1 MGVVD
6 TRVSDRSSMAPSGT
20 FREVD
25 PRGARAGPI
34 REAALDP
41 KTANILYHDWEAR
54 TYDDKWSISF
64 DGRCIS
70 YAKEKF
76 AKVAPVRRYGRVL
89 EIGCGTGFFI
99 VNLWQAGLVRQAFAT
114 DISPGMVEVCKRNA
128 RSVGLKNLEA
138 RAGDAER
145 LPYKDDMFDLV
156 VGHAVLHH
164 LPDVP
169 RALAECHRV
178 LNPGGA
184 LVIAGEPTRIGHAI
198 VGVARRA
205 TALGF
210 KAVGRVAPAW
220 LRQERDGA
228 QDPEAALEAHVDLH
242 EFHPHLVRAWAREAG
257 FEPVR
262 VRTEELLAGFFGWSV
277 RTVESL
283 AAPGLLGERWAGWAY
298 RNYLRLY
305 RFDDAVMRRLV
316 PSPLFYNLLLYAQK
330 PAGRSR

>member
-1 MGVVD
+1 MGPP
-6 TRVSDRSSMAPSGT
+6 AP
-20 FREVD
+20 R
-25 PRGARAGPI
+25 PRGSTAWRVPLGRVP
-34 REAALDP
+34 EGLPAAVADAAIDP
-41 KTANILYHDWEAR
+41 KKANVLYHDWEAR

-178 LNPGGA
+178 LKPGGA

-210 KAVGRVAPAW
+210 RAAGRIVPRLLKEASRDEAADPA
-220 LRQERDGA
+220 
-228 QDPEAALEAHVDLH
+228 AALEPHVDLH
-242 EFHPHLVRAWAREAG
+242 EFHPHRMRAWAREAG
-257 FEPVR
+257 FDPVR

-277 RTVESL
+277 RTAEAL
-283 AAPGLLGERWAGWAY
+283 AAPGILGERWAWWAY
-298 RNYLRLY
+298 RNYLRLLWL
-305 RFDDAVMRRLV
+305 DDAVMRRLV
-316 PSPLFYNLLLYAQK
+316 PPPLFYNLLLYAQK